1 MSRRGNK
8 AKAND
13 PAQAVVDELYTELS
27 RELGT
32 DGPAETFGHPEE
44 NVVGRLVEED
54 EGAHPD
60 ITAEALAT
68 DSHDTTDL
76 TAEEAAVHFVSDSGD
91 EQGDVTLTPAVREEL
106 EDF

>member
-32 DGPAETFGHPEE
+32 DGPVETFGHPDE

-54 EGAHPD
+54 EGVHED
-60 ITAEALAT
+60 TTAEALAT

-76 TAEEAAVHFVSDSGD
+76 TAEEAAVHFVSDGGE
-91 EQGDVTLTPAVREEL
+91 EQRDGSLTPAVRREL